1 VGAKEVDDAMVTV
14 ISLRGSALA
23 EQAASWLAEPLWRRS
38 FSLRSLLKMVASP
51 AEAELAY
58 AVVAE
63 LWGRDDAWVKDP
75 VVAEAELLSWLEQGI
90 EVTDD
95 HLELVFG
102 PDWRPVAVIVDHA
115 SRITPRLAE
124 RLAAALAVWRG
135 DRSVWLRAERGASW
149 VSQWCGPEV
158 RAAAGAARRL
168 VADARR
174 IDGDLI
180 PRGTWKHALVAIE
193 AALVATVSWDLAG
206 GEPYALVARD
216 ALLGPYRDVLGLG
229 LWAGVR

>member
-1 VGAKEVDDAMVTV
+1 MVTV

-23 EQAASWLAEPLWRRS
+23 EQAASWLSEPGWRRS
-38 FSLRSLLKMVASP
+38 FSLRSLMRLVGSP

-58 AVVAE
+58 AVAAE
-63 LWGRDDAWVKDP
+63 LWGHDDAWAQDP
-75 VVAEAELLSWLEQGI
+75 LVGESELLSWLEQGVD
-90 EVTDD
+90 VTDE

-102 PDWRPVAVIVDHA
+102 PDWRPVMVIVEQA
-115 SRITPRLAE
+115 SRVTPRVAE

-135 DRSVWLRAERGASW
+135 DRAVWLRAERGATW

-158 RAAAGAARRL
+158 RVACAAAQRL

-174 IDGDLI
+174 HDGGLV
-180 PRGTWKHALVAIE
+180 PRSTWKHALLAFE

-206 GEPYALVARD
+206 GEPYAPTARD